1 MFVERTNYFA
11 KPGKIDRVLEI
22 RRAACA
28 VRVALGLPAGVVF
41 VKQGLESDGPDV
53 SWECTFP
60 SLESWQRDIATRA
73 ASVDFESVRQ
83 QMGEIVD
90 NFERHLNEV
99 DGDAYNRV
107 ACAGDVSLVGHPIVP
122 RQVEF
127 QSGDETLAGYLYL
140 PPGEGPFPCVIT
152 NHGSM
157 INQGTTDLCR
167 PGTASLLMSWGYA
180 SFLPHRHG
188 YGESTGMPW
197 DTEVSAEFG
206 TDEYDRQLVA
216 RLESESDDVV
226 VAAKY
231 VAGQPEIDTDRIAVM
246 GSSFGGTVTLW
257 ASTKSERFAC
267 AVEFAGAA
275 INWEHTPELRE
286 AMMEATRHI
295 KCPIYFLQAEND
307 YSVEPTRVLGA
318 MSAEAQHP
326 IQSKV
331 FPALGLSNDEGHF
344 FERSGSL
351 IWGPE
356 IRTFLARWL

>member
-11 KPGKIDRVLEI
+11 KTGQTEKVLEI

-28 VRVALGLPAGVVF
+28 IRVGLGLPAGTVF
-41 VKQGLESDGPDV
+41 VKQGRENDGPDV
-53 SWECTFP
+53 SWECSFP
-60 SLESWQRDIATRA
+60 SLEVWEQDIAARA
-73 ASVDFESVRQ
+73 TSADFENVRR
-83 QMGEIVD
+83 QMGEAVD
-90 NFERHLNEV
+90 NFERHLNAV
-99 DGDAYNRV
+99 DGDAHNRV
-107 ACAGDVSLVGHPIVP
+107 ACAGDISLVGYPIVP

-127 QSGDETLAGYLYL
+127 QSGNETLTGYLYL

-188 YGESTGMPW
+188 YGESPGTPW

-206 TDEYDRQLVA
+206 TDEYDRQLVV
-216 RLESESDDVV
+216 RLDGESDDVV
-226 VAAKY
+226 AAAEY
-231 VAGQPEIDTDRIAVM
+231 VATLPEIDTDRIAVM

-257 ASTKSERFAC
+257 ASTRSDRFAC

-275 INWEHTPELRE
+275 INWEHTPQLRA
-286 AMMEATRHI
+286 AMMDATRRI

-307 YSVEPTRVLGA
+307 YCVEPTRVLGA
-318 MSAEAQHP
+318 MVDEAEHP
-326 IQSKV
+326 IQAKV
-331 FPALGLSNDEGHF
+331 FPGLGLSNDEGHF
-344 FERSGSL
+344 FERHGSL

-356 IRTFLARWL
+356 IRAFLARWL

>member
-1 MFVERTNYFA
+1 MLVEKTNYFA
-11 KPGKIDRVLEI
+11 KPGQSERVLEI
-22 RRAACA
+22 RREACA
-28 VRVALGLPAGVVF
+28 VRVSLGLAAGTVL
-41 VKQGLESDGPDV
+41 VKQGLESEGPDV
-53 SWECTFP
+53 SWECTFA
-60 SLESWQRDIATRA
+60 SLEAWEQDMAARA
-73 ASVDFESVRQ
+73 KSTDFASVRQ
-83 QMGEIVD
+83 QMGDVVD
-90 NFERHLNEV
+90 NFERHLNSV
-99 DGDAYNRV
+99 DGNAHDCV
-107 ACAGDVSLVGHPIVP
+107 ACAGDVSLVGHPVVP

-127 QSGDETLAGYLYL
+127 QSGDETLTGYLYL

-188 YGESTGMPW
+188 YGESTGVPW

-226 VAAKY
+226 VAAEY
-231 VAGQPEIDTDRIAVM
+231 LTSVAEIDADRIAVM

-257 ASTKSERFAC
+257 ASTRSERFAC

-275 INWEHTPELRE
+275 INWEHTPKLRE
-286 AMMEATRHI
+286 AMMDATRRI

-307 YSVEPTRVLGA
+307 YCVEPTRVLGA
-318 MSAEAQHP
+318 MSGEAQHP

-331 FPALGLSNDEGHF
+331 FPATGLSNDEGHF
-344 FERSGSL
+344 FERNGSL
-351 IWGPE
+351 IWGLE
-356 IRTFLARWL
+356 IRAFLARWL